1 MLSNSTESLTIVD
14 NNKPMVK
21 CSIHSLN
28 FDALLDACSSGPEGY
43 IVNYIHPDAVIKI
56 KDHQKKTKKSIM
68 HRCNC
73 SRASTCTAAGCF
85 ETSTCISLDVQIYDA
100 TYKSMTYRLSFRI
113 SKGIN
118 PEIIIGNHTFRS
130 LDLSRH
136 FRHLFA
142 SIPKNTCIE
151 SISEENLDNFHS
163 YP

>member
-1 MLSNSTESLTIVD
+1 M
-14 NNKPMVK
+14 
-21 CSIHSLN
+21 
-28 FDALLDACSSGPEGY
+28 
-43 IVNYIHPDAVIKI
+43 NYIHPDAVIKI

-68 HRCNC
+68 HRCSC

-142 SIPKNTCIE
+142 PIPKNTCIE

-163 YP
+163 SLNNTMLKVLGVQKPPRNASMVHSVVLNDCVIQRTCNPLLWIH